1 METSDKRVYLLA
13 CNRDDTL
20 FVIGVYTNKKV
31 LLETMNLI
39 GIEDCY
45 IKAKT
50 KNVAVTAGSL
60 HSHFSDRI
68 TIYKK
73 DENGNET
80 YKFKAVE
87 LKLNKVNHI
96 ISRYFPEITEDLIG

>member
-20 FVIGVYTNKKV
+20 FVIGVYTNKKI